1 MLQDG
6 FVQAEGIPDPSELQ
20 RQDQQPSGHFMEGK
34 MHRKRLHPATWGRL
48 EERSHAECNRI
59 GMRGGGEVRQDG
71 RGGHMCEAEN
81 PGSGIVPGSVG
92 SGSWVLRLGDGPHPR
107 LVTQFRLSQ
116 EAAFVRGLDRK
127 PVRR

>member
-1 MLQDG
+1 
-6 FVQAEGIPDPSELQ
+6 
-20 RQDQQPSGHFMEGK
+20 
-34 MHRKRLHPATWGRL
+34 
-48 EERSHAECNRI
+48 
-59 GMRGGGEVRQDG
+59 
-71 RGGHMCEAEN
+71 MCEAEN

>member
-48 EERSHAECNRI
+48 EEQSHPECNRI

-116 EAAFVRGLDRK
+116 EAAFVRSLDRK

>member
-48 EERSHAECNRI
+48 EEQSHPECNRI